1 MISRLQ
7 RSMEML
13 DIVHPETGESLGA
26 PLPRAEAIAQQA
38 WCRSTNV
45 FVLGPDGRVLCHRRS
60 ALKERL
66 PGAWSTHLGGHVSCD
81 ETYES
86 NALKE
91 LKEESG
97 IDAHPSAVLPW
108 RTVRIDHARLWAREF
123 VTVCDLPESALTP
136 QPGEVDE
143 FRWMTLD
150 EVLSCAAAEP
160 KGWCAGS
167 VDFRTEYHCMRA
179 VLGAAHALGVMAV
192 PQGLLAW
199 RSASLAA

>member
-1 MISRLQ
+1 
-7 RSMEML
+7 MEFV

-26 PLPRAEAIAQQA
+26 PLSRAEAIAQRA

-45 FVLGPDGRVLCHRRS
+45 FVLDPEGRVLCHRRS

-66 PGAWSTHLGGHVSCD
+66 PGVWSTHLGGHVAVD

-91 LKEESG
+91 LQEESG
-97 IDAHPSAVLPW
+97 IAAHPSSVLPW

-123 VTVCDLPESALTP
+123 VTVSDLPESALVP

-143 FRWMTLD
+143 FRWMELD
-150 EVLSCAAAEP
+150 EVITNAAADP
-160 KGWCAGS
+160 KGWCAGTH
-167 VDFRTEYHCMRA
+167 DFRTEYHCMRA
-179 VLGAAHALGVMAV
+179 ALGAADALGAIAV
-192 PQGLLAW
+192 PRGLLTW
-199 RSASLAA
+199 QAAGFAA